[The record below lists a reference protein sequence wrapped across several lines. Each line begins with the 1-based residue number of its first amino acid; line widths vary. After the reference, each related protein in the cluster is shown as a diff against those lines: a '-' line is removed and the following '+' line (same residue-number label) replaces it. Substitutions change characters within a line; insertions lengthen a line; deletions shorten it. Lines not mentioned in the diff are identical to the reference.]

1 MSAAAHFPLESFLLL
16 LAEKGVVVDTR
27 ARIRLQIVL
36 EEFGKGFALKAEDVG
51 LYIAP
56 IVAHTPEE
64 QALVLELWR
73 EFLARPQVLTEVK
86 QEKVNEKTKEKTK
99 FNYWVYS
106 GIGVLVAF
114 ILLLIYV
121 YASPLQLPDFEVKN
135 YSDIPQ
141 PTPGDTVSFRA
152 RIEGEIDDLDIA
164 WQVDSLPFPGTD
176 TMITLAFD
184 KSGNHFVNFSLSKSR
199 LWRTVSRDTTL
210 EFPIEC
216 KGKPHFNF
224 IDIPDS
230 LAHNHKL
237 ELQLESY
244 LDTVQNLRFDWDFGD
259 SSKAEGRHVP
269 HLYDSVGEY
278 YITLTITD
286 PRYPDCPQ
294 TLTTFHRVG
303 EDTTEKIAAWPPW
316 PELPAEPTWVREI
329 NWTWVWLVAAGLV
342 IFIILLHE
350 VLNRRR
356 RRRKAALVAQFQ
368 SDHDGPYHIPWPD
381 ADGLI
386 RWDETLDRVAAL
398 MAGRSTSTRV
408 RLDMRATLRA
418 TLASAG
424 LPSLRFRGHSRP
436 TAWLVLVDEEGL
448 TTHERRLMD
457 WLIARLLDESVL
469 LDTYYFRGQPDRVWE
484 RDSTHAIPL
493 STLQTRYPDHRLVVI
508 SRGQGLL
515 HPLRAELHPRL
526 RERLGAWTFR
536 TLLTPE
542 HPAHWG
548 GRERALAEHFGICPV
563 DAKAIQAYLLLTEL
577 PEAGRFHHWRKQLM
591 QLLPPPLSPPQ
602 WPQRPVNLDALQAAS
617 GGGFIGE
624 WAAALHSYPELVYEL
639 SLTMGAALKSH
650 ATAGKD
656 ANLRWDELWQLLRT
670 PFMREER
677 QLRPLRKEA
686 AEAGDRPFLRRAR
699 LATSAALES
708 ALATLVARGLRGMAH
723 TKSLRELTLQRF
735 ALAPKGKGEQA
746 AARAL
751 IDSGLAVA
759 GTPELKQL
767 PPEKSP
773 RRWRLLGWIV
783 WPMIVF
789 WTLVGTLHFYLPEI
803 GVLTPLGKFIDGIG
817 IRQTEPQL
825 RPADYIDLIASSG
838 RTYKFAQKAY
848 EAQSYEEAKDSLND
862 VLGGFYTSS
871 IVIKEDTLFTTRL
884 PLYRA
889 LLDNAMGLCQYYLGN
904 YDLARNSLDT
914 ILQFRPNFYEK
925 TAVELPNLQSLLN
938 KRRLVQ
944 GRVLDEKGQGLN
956 GALLVV
962 KPSDIT
968 LGLDS
973 VYSDV
978 KGNFELAVRERAAD
992 AKPDSLIV
1000 SLPGFVT
1007 WRGLVTSG
1015 KNQLIRLETA
1025 ACNPYYDLACQLKAA
1040 DGTQLSGARLRGP
1053 GLSKGVK
1060 TKAGYTIRLCD
1071 QQAGDKVT
1079 LSYSADG
1086 YQQHDTM
1093 IQLGQR
1099 YTNEPLSFNTR
1110 SKVELKLWK
1119 ELETTVLDGRVL
1131 DETGDAIP
1139 QFTVRIGDEIAPI
1152 QTDYL
1157 SGRFTVKWPPSKLKR
1172 LGKTHLVTIE
1182 SSGWAASSER
1192 LTLPARDQVFILK
1205 ANSLGGSKPLNWE
1218 INAFHYFEK
1227 VRRPVPEFEV
1237 FVEGKSVGKGKDGV
1251 ASIPVALLP
1260 RQEGLNIRIS
1270 AAGFK
1275 DYTPYIQDLK
1285 TKDFGMSLAPEVQK
1299 LVEDMVYVQGG
1310 EFMMGAE
1317 KETISEYEKKAQKVK
1332 ITGFRIGRYE
1342 ITQAQWMTLMESN
1355 PSLNPNCAQCPVENI
1370 EWADCQKFVQKLSSI
1385 TGENFDLPTEVQ
1397 WEYAAKGGAQ
1407 SKGYKYAGGNDLEN
1421 IAWYEDNSS
1430 KSTQAVGGKR
1440 ANELGL
1446 FDMSG
1451 NASEWCRE
1459 SYRPVT
1465 DGKLEDLEGFPL
1477 SSQADG
1483 YHIVLRG
1490 GSWKGKAWTCLI
1502 TSRHTA
1508 LSGIKY
1514 SDVGFRIVRY

>member
-16 LAEKGVVVDTR
+16 LAEKGIVVDTR

-73 EFLARPQVLTEVK
+73 EFLARPQVLVQTN
-86 QEKVNEKTKEKTK
+86 QERVLENPKKKTKL
-99 FNYWVYS
+99 NYWVYF
-106 GIGVLVAF
+106 GIGLLLAF
-114 ILLLIYV
+114 IFLLAYV
-121 YASPLQLPDFEVKN
+121 YVSPLQLPDFEVKN
-135 YSDIPQ
+135 YSIIPH

-152 RIEGEIDDLDIA
+152 HVEGEIQDLDIA
-164 WQVDSLPFPGTD
+164 WKVDSVPFPGRD

-184 KSGNHFVNFSLSKSR
+184 KSGNHFVNFRLSKSR
-199 LWRTVSRDTTL
+199 LWRTISRDTTL

-216 KGKPHFNF
+216 KGKPRFNF
-224 IDIPDS
+224 IDVPDT
-230 LAHNHKL
+230 LKHNHKL

-259 SSKAEGRHVP
+259 SSKAEGHHVP

-316 PELPAEPTWVREI
+316 PELPPTPSYTREV

-356 RRRKAALVAQFQ
+356 KRRKAALVAQFQ

-508 SRGQGLL
+508 SRGQALL

-548 GRERALAEHFGICPV
+548 GRERALAEHFGICPA
-563 DAKAIQAYLLLTEL
+563 DAKAMQAYLLLTEL

-639 SLTMGAALKSH
+639 SLTMGAALKSE
-650 ATAGKD
+650 AKAGAD
-656 ANLRWDELWQLLRT
+656 TTLRWDELWQLLRT

-699 LATSAALES
+699 LATSAALEC
-708 ALATLVARGLRGMAH
+708 ALATLAARGQRGMAY

-751 IDSGLAVA
+751 IDSGLAAA

-773 RRWRLLGWIV
+773 QRWPLLRWIV
-783 WPMIVF
+783 WSMIVF
-789 WTLVGTLHFYLPEI
+789 WYCVG
-803 GVLTPLGKFIDGIG
+803 GVQIFSLDETYSYKPSDTFIDKIG
-817 IRQTEPQL
+817 LTHVTVIS
-825 RPADYIDLIASSG
+825 DYIDNYSTTRYQFPKWYRS
-838 RTYKFAQKAY
+838 AQKLY
-848 EAQSYEEAKDSLND
+848 DAQRYQESL
-862 VLGGFYTSS
+862 
-871 IVIKEDTLFTTRL
+871 DTLTYPLLLSRILVYELEGSDSIQYSNQCRPYHAFFTNATGL
-884 PLYRA
+884 CHYH
-889 LLDNAMGLCQYYLGN
+889 LDNL
-904 YDLARNSLDT
+904 DLARHSLDT
-914 ILQFRPNFYEK
+914 VLQLVPNFYQ
-925 TAVELPNLQSLLN
+925 TISTDLPNLESLLN
-938 KRRLVQ
+938 KRRIVS
-944 GRVLDEKGQGLN
+944 GRLLDEKGQGLN
-956 GALLVV
+956 GAVLVI
-962 KPSDIT
+962 KPLDIT

-1040 DGTQLSGARLRGP
+1040 DGTQLMGARLSGP
-1053 GLSKGVK
+1053 GRSKGVK
-1060 TKAGYTIRLCD
+1060 TKSGYTIRLCG
-1071 QQAGDKVT
+1071 QQTGDKVT

-1086 YQQHDTM
+1086 YQQHDTV

-1099 YTNEPLSFNTR
+1099 YANEQLSFNTR

-1237 FVEGKSVGKGKDGV
+1237 FVEGKSVGKGKDGA

-1285 TKDFGMSLAPEVQK
+1285 TKDLGMSLAPEVQK
-1299 LVEDMVYVQGG
+1299 LLDDMVYVQGG
-1310 EFMMGAE
+1310 EFVMGSTSTE
-1317 KETISEYEKKAQKVK
+1317 FSEYEKPATQVSLN
-1332 ITGFRIGRYE
+1332 GFSIGKYE
-1342 ITQAQWMTLMESN
+1342 VTLAQWMALMGSN
-1355 PSLNPNCAQCPVENI
+1355 PSKNMCLECPVINI
-1370 EWADCQKFVQKLSSI
+1370 NTEDCQNFFGKLNGI
-1385 TGENFDLPTEVQ
+1385 TGNNFHLPTEVE
-1397 WEYAAKGGAQ
+1397 WEFAAKGGTN
-1407 SKGYKYAGGNDLEN
+1407 SKGYRYAGGDQLGDVGFF
-1421 IAWYEDNSS
+1421 IGNSE
-1430 KSTQAVGGKR
+1430 KSIQPVGKKLS
-1440 ANELGL
+1440 NELGL

-1451 NASEWCRE
+1451 NAYELCRG
-1459 SYRPVT
+1459 SYLLKTEP
-1465 DGKLEDLEGFPL
+1465 EDQYVIL
-1477 SSQADG
+1477 QNTNWMG
-1483 YHIVLRG
+1483 YILRG
-1490 GSWKGKAWTCLI
+1490 GSWVETAPTCRVSYR
-1502 TSRHTA
+1502 TSVDPA
-1508 LSGIKY
+1508 LKSN
-1514 SDVGFRIVRY
+1514 DVGFRMMRD